1 LLKHIKRQYI
11 AGICTFEEVLLC
23 CMKLLI
29 RLLFALLPVISFAQN
44 WSEDSYAVNNK
55 AQYVLTPDSLAR
67 MLTNGYKTDRDK
79 VTSIFRWIT
88 ENISYNS
95 RPYYNAVHSSSK
107 HLYDDEDTGALKPLS
122 ERVAIDVLKKRIAL
136 CDGYARLFKTLCDY
150 GGIKSEVISGY
161 ADGGM
166 GRRRLK
172 FTSNHRWNAVY
183 LDSAWCLLDAT
194 WASGYVTYSSSDFIQ
209 NYNNHYFL
217 TPAKEF
223 IRDHYPEELQWT
235 LLPEPPAISEYRY
248 SPFKLNAF
256 IKFKIESFKPQTG
269 IIEALPGDTIQ
280 IELETGSAVKRL
292 FVADTPYVDSAVIAM
307 TVSPDSSKPKC
318 TIIGNRVFCRYV
330 VTSPKVEWLH
340 VIFNGEVIM
349 RYKLNIRKSDTAAK

>member
-1 LLKHIKRQYI
+1 MYLRRSII
-11 AGICTFEEVLLC
+11 AVG
-23 CMKLLI
+23 MKLLI
-29 RLLFALLPVISFAQN
+29 RFILTLLPATSFAQD
-44 WSEDSYAVNNK
+44 WSGDYYTSEKK
-55 AQYVLTPDSLAR
+55 AGYVLTPDSLAR
-67 MLTNGYKTDRDK
+67 LLTNGYKTDRDK

-107 HLYDDEDTGALKPLS
+107 RMYDDEDTGALKPLS

-150 GGIKSEVISGY
+150 AGIKSEVISGY

-183 LDSAWCLLDAT
+183 LDSAWHLLDVT
-194 WASGYVTYSSSDFIQ
+194 WASGYMTYSSNDFIQ

-217 TPAKEF
+217 TPADQF

-235 LLPEPPAISEYRY
+235 LLPGPPAISEYRY

-280 IELETGSAVKRL
+280 FELETGNDEKRL
-292 FVADTPYVDSAVIAM
+292 FVADTPYVDSAVIANA
-307 TVSPDSSKPKC
+307 TFPDSSKLGFSVA
-318 TIIGNRVFCRYV
+318 GNRVFCKYIVRSADV
-330 VTSPKVEWLH
+330 KWLH
-340 VIFNGEVIM
+340 VIFNDEVIM
-349 RYKLNIRKSDTAAK
+349 RYKLNIKKTDTVSK